1 MFVGGLVVGCLLGA
15 AAGAAIAWLAQSS
28 RLAAERARAD
38 AREREAARGGQAE
51 IIIAHGELTAANA
64 RLADARAR
72 IEQLEAEA
80 SARTAEVVAARAAT
94 AELQAAFASLQARA
108 DEERKAAQ
116 EKLAFLQHTLQSG
129 EAKFRETFES
139 LSADALRR
147 NNASFLE
154 LARETLG
161 SFQREAAGDL
171 ELRQQAIGQL
181 VTPIRESLANVDEK
195 IGVIEKERTTAYAA
209 LQEQVRA
216 LADTQTHLHAETSN
230 LVKALRTPNV
240 RGRWGEIQLKR
251 VVELAGMMEHC
262 DFLEQHTTETPEGRF
277 RPDVIVRLP
286 GGKTVVVDAKAPLDA
301 YLSATECVDDA
312 QRGELM
318 ARHARQVRDHIQK
331 LSGKQYWGQFESSP
345 EFVLMF
351 LPGETFFSAALERD
365 PSLIEYGVEHRV
377 IVASP
382 TTLIALLRSVAHGWR
397 QEQIERNAQAI
408 SALGRTLYERL
419 LTMAGHFDD
428 VRKNLDR
435 TVEAYNRTV
444 GSLESRVLVQ
454 ARRFGELGVT
464 AQHELPE
471 LTALDRSARALQSPL
486 VDDALVDDL
495 IEAGVLDG
503 TADRDEPPRFLTEAG
518 TV

>member
-1 MFVGGLVVGCLLGA
+1 MFIGGLILGCLLGA
-15 AAGAAIAWLAQSS
+15 ASGALIVWLAQSS

-64 RLADARAR
+64 RLEEARAR
-72 IEQLEAEA
+72 LEATQRDA
-80 SARTAEVVAARAAT
+80 TAQAESLARANADL
-94 AELQAAFASLQARA
+94 AELRAAHASLQVRA
-108 DEERKAAQ
+108 DEERKASQ
-116 EKLAFLQHTLQSG
+116 DKLTLLQYTLDTA
-129 EAKFRETFES
+129 EAKFREAFAS

-161 SFQREAAGDL
+161 AFQKDASGDL
-171 ELRQQAIGQL
+171 ERRQQAIGQL
-181 VTPIRESLANVDEK
+181 VEPIRESLQKVDEK
-195 IGVIEKERTTAYAA
+195 IGVIEKERTSAYSA
-209 LQEQVRA
+209 LNEQVRSMA
-216 LADTQTHLHAETSN
+216 ETQTHLQAETSN

-251 VVELAGMMEHC
+251 VVELAGMLEHC
-262 DFLEQHTTETPEGRF
+262 DFIEQRTMETVDGRF

-301 YLSATECVDDA
+301 YLSATECTDDTRRA
-312 QRGELM
+312 ELM
-318 ARHARQVRDHIQK
+318 VRHARQVRDHIQK
-331 LSGKQYWGQFESSP
+331 LSGKQYWGQFDSSP

-365 PSLIEYGVEHRV
+365 PTLIEYGVENRV

-408 SALGRTLYERL
+408 SALGRTLYDRL

-435 TVEAYNRTV
+435 TVDAYNRTV
-444 GSLESRVLVQ
+444 GSRETRVLVQ

-464 AQHELPE
+464 TQHELPE
-471 LTALDRSARALQSPL
+471 LTTVDRSARALQAPL
-486 VDDALVDDL
+486 VDDA
-495 IEAGVLDG
+495 
-503 TADRDEPPRFLTEAG
+503 ADPPPADPDEPPRFLTEAG
-518 TV
+518 AI